1 MDEADAYRE
10 IISRILTVLPCDEAS
25 IRTAKI
31 AVCRKYG
38 LSVVPKNSAIL
49 AAALPEEHETLRRVL
64 MVKPSR
70 TLSGVAPVAVMTSP
84 YPCPHGKCLPC
95 PGGPDHPF
103 HSPQSYTGE
112 EPAAKRAREHDFDP
126 FRQVQARLGQ
136 FEILGHRVEKVELIV
151 MGGTMTARPVEYQ
164 QEFVSRCIEAMNS
177 YPGSVPAAEAP
188 DIREIENTNE
198 GSAIRCV
205 AITFE
210 TRPDWSKKEHIDRM
224 LDYGVTK
231 VELGVQHVEDEI
243 LRYNRRGCTVADAV
257 EANTLLRDA
266 GLKVGFHLMPN
277 LPSSTLE
284 SDRKMFGTIFSD
296 PRFRPDFLKIYPTLV
311 TPGSEIENLWKKGKY
326 SPYSE
331 DELVDLIAY
340 AKSLIPEYTRLSR
353 IQRDI
358 PAKLIVAGSKHSN
371 FRQLAK
377 NRLEESGK
385 RCRCIRCREIGRL
398 PSLTEPEVQVLE
410 YDACGGREHFISAVA
425 GDSLIGFARLRF
437 PSMTYRPELE
447 SAALLREL
455 HVYGSLVP
463 VGKDAESEEWQH
475 RNYGKALLLCAEEIT
490 RSEGFL
496 RLAIMS
502 GIGVRPYYRRQGYER
517 RGPYMIKELL

>member
-1 MDEADAYRE
+1 MDEVKALRE
-10 IISRILTVLPCDEAS
+10 MISRILTLPPGDEAT
-25 IRTAKI
+25 IRTAKTDI
-31 AVCRKYG
+31 CRKYR

-136 FEILGHRVEKVELIV
+136 FEVLGHRVEKVELIV

-164 QEFVSRCIEAMNS
+164 EEFVSRCIEAMNTYS
-177 YPGSVPAAEAP
+177 GGTPAPEAP
-188 DIREIENTNE
+188 DIRKVQEANE
-198 GSAIRCV
+198 TSAIRCV

-210 TRPDWSKKEHIDRM
+210 TRPDWSRQEHIDRM
-224 LDYGVTK
+224 LEYGVTK
-231 VELGVQHVEDEI
+231 VELGVQHVDDAI
-243 LRYNRRGCTVADAV
+243 LQYNRRGCTVADTL

-266 GLKVGFHLMPN
+266 GLKVGFHMMPN
-277 LPSSTLE
+277 LPGSDIE
-284 SDRKMFGTIFSD
+284 SDKMMFETLFSD

-311 TPGSEIENLWKKGKY
+311 TPGSEIESLWKEGKY
-326 SPYSE
+326 SPYAE
-331 DELVDLIAY
+331 NELIDLIAY
-340 AKSLIPEYTRLSR
+340 AKSLIPEYTRLQR

-377 NRLEESGK
+377 DRLKESGK
-385 RCRCIRCREIGRL
+385 RCRCIRCREIGRA
-398 PSLTEPEVQVLE
+398 PSPAESAIQVLE
-410 YDACGGREHFISAVA
+410 YDCCGGTEHFISAVA
-425 GDSLIGFARLRF
+425 DDSLIGFARLRF
-437 PSMTYRPELE
+437 PSMTYRIGLE

-463 VGKDAESEEWQH
+463 VGKDAEAEEWQH
-475 RNYGKALLLCAEEIT
+475 REFGKALLARAEEIA
-490 RSEGFL
+490 RAAGYR

-517 RGPYMIKELL
+517 RGPYMIREVS